1 MLERASRKPLE
12 KIKSAVKCML
22 EAWREPMAAAEQ
34 RRTLVRG
41 QESLKPPVVASGVEV
56 STEWTEDLRK

>member
-1 MLERASRKPLE
+1 
-12 KIKSAVKCML
+12 
-22 EAWREPMAAAEQ
+22 MAAAEQ